1 MGSLLR
7 RIDSRILLLSAVA
20 LLSVGLLAAQWV
32 PQFNLRQI
40 TARRLMLRLQQTA
53 DADVPELLA
62 KIAELDDPGLP
73 RITAALGNDRPVIA
87 LAASDLLDR
96 RLDQWTMLS
105 VEESTPLVDQLA
117 KSLAALAP
125 SLGPNHRGQA
135 ARFAERILLW
145 PVDREQVN
153 AAELIANCERVMAYN
168 QERVAS
174 SHLDWPESRDDPV
187 ADEPSQRTENGR
199 QEDAPRPID
208 FESIP
213 IPQAALHTPIELAET
228 PVTPDPVRTIPPSK
242 NNEPQPLPEPATTS
256 LPLVEDMV
264 SPQDLDA
271 VIRLPD
277 VEVMRLLHHESQQLA
292 VKAIDEL
299 KRRGF
304 QARHL
309 RLAHRLT
316 DASPAIRHGLVADL
330 LQTKD
335 IDPRPWLA
343 QLAQDSDA
351 KVRSAAKAA
360 LPAAQPK
367 PYRERLRDMKSK
379 QDAKTA
385 RRL

>member
-145 PVDREQVN
+145 PVEH
-153 AAELIANCERVMAYN
+153 
-168 QERVAS
+168 S
-174 SHLDWPESRDDPV
+174 TPHL
-187 ADEPSQRTENGR
+187 G
-199 QEDAPRPID
+199 
-208 FESIP
+208 
-213 IPQAALHTPIELAET
+213 
-228 PVTPDPVRTIPPSK
+228 
-242 NNEPQPLPEPATTS
+242 
-256 LPLVEDMV
+256 
-264 SPQDLDA
+264 
-271 VIRLPD
+271 
-277 VEVMRLLHHESQQLA
+277 
-292 VKAIDEL
+292 
-299 KRRGF
+299 
-304 QARHL
+304 
-309 RLAHRLT
+309 
-316 DASPAIRHGLVADL
+316 
-330 LQTKD
+330 
-335 IDPRPWLA
+335 
-343 QLAQDSDA
+343 
-351 KVRSAAKAA
+351 
-360 LPAAQPK
+360 
-367 PYRERLRDMKSK
+367 
-379 QDAKTA
+379 
-385 RRL
+385 